1 VEYLIGKNK
10 EMQQKNDLYKYFIGL
25 YAIVAIVT
33 VWNIHEQHKLRELQ
47 KEDLMRKGNGNGKT
61 N

>member
-1 VEYLIGKNK
+1 
-10 EMQQKNDLYKYFIGL
+10 MQQKNDLYKYFIGL